1 MQLRKESF
9 GKKTKR
15 SSVSRKKKSSTRRHK
30 SSTRQKSSRRHKS
43 STRNKST
50 RNKSTRNKSTRHKS
64 TRNIKQKSIPTNSAD
79 TNLDT
84 IYIRFAVT
92 INNDVSKAYA
102 SNHVSSVL
110 QWYNH
115 QIAFY
120 KGYNHDVRQ
129 LDVTHEHDNIFRLR
143 CVYDTSR
150 GPIDLELQVMVIDP
164 DHDGNSPILLNG
176 TEYLV
181 RGRVL

>member
-15 SSVSRKKKSSTRRHK
+15 SFVSRKKKSSTRRP
-30 SSTRQKSSRRHKS
+30 KS

-50 RNKSTRNKSTRHKS
+50 RNKSTRNKSTRQKSSTRNKS

-84 IYIRFAVT
+84 IYMRFAVT
-92 INNDVSKAYA
+92 INNDVSKADA

-115 QIAFY
+115 QIDFY

-129 LDVTHEHDNIFRLR
+129 LDVTHERDNIFRLR

>member
-50 RNKSTRNKSTRHKS
+50 RNKSTRHKS

-84 IYIRFAVT
+84 IYMRFAVT
-92 INNDVSKAYA
+92 INNDVSKTDA

-115 QIAFY
+115 QIDFY